1 MWGRRTYKSTFVNKG
16 YYHNSLKHK
25 FEDRTALQAAQD
37 QLLREISRYIG
48 NLDYRQII
56 TLIDNSS
63 LIDIKSIIRNE
74 LLPIA
79 LEVRDKRLCRQLIK
93 RGVTIICYDE
103 NGHDVTSEKYN
114 AEQINIFLSLNKEY
128 NPNQEFED
136 LLSEIGCGE
145 NGLSK
150 KMKPVKKS

>member
-1 MWGRRTYKSTFVNKG
+1 M
-16 YYHNSLKHK
+16 
-25 FEDRTALQAAQD
+25 
-37 QLLREISRYIG
+37 
-48 NLDYRQII
+48 
-56 TLIDNSS
+56 
-63 LIDIKSIIRNE
+63 
-74 LLPIA
+74 
-79 LEVRDKRLCRQLIK
+79 IK

-103 NGHDVTSEKYN
+103 NGYDVTSEKYS

-145 NGLSK
+145 NVLSK